1 MRAKV
6 LVTRPAGQAQTICE
20 RLRDAGFHPVHQPM
34 LKILGCA
41 EPAAEQRQRV
51 MELDQYQW
59 VIFVSGNAV
68 KFGMNWIEQF
78 WPQLP
83 VGINWYTVGSGS
95 AEALSAYGLAVNSPQ
110 RMDSEGLLAE
120 PALQSL
126 NGEKVLIV
134 KGEGGRNL
142 LRQLLRERGAKVDL
156 LTVYRRLPPDLAP
169 QQLKD
174 LFEQHNF
181 AALLIS
187 SGEGLTN
194 MLSLLGE
201 QAVAIVADSRVV
213 VPGQRVAEL
222 AAETGLRRITV
233 SENATDEAMLRVLQE
248 HGA

>member
-1 MRAKV
+1 MARDAV

-95 AEALSAYGLAVNSPQ
+95 ADLTQ
-110 RMDSEGLLAE
+110 RLWAC
-120 PALQSL
+120 
-126 NGEKVLIV
+126 
-134 KGEGGRNL
+134 
-142 LRQLLRERGAKVDL
+142 
-156 LTVYRRLPPDLAP
+156 
-169 QQLKD
+169 
-174 LFEQHNF
+174 
-181 AALLIS
+181 
-187 SGEGLTN
+187 
-194 MLSLLGE
+194 
-201 QAVAIVADSRVV
+201 
-213 VPGQRVAEL
+213 GQ
-222 AAETGLRRITV
+222 
-233 SENATDEAMLRVLQE
+233 
-248 HGA
+248 

>member
-1 MRAKV
+1 MAKV
-6 LVTRPAGQAQTICE
+6 LVTRPAGQAQALCE
-20 RLRDAGFHPVHQPM
+20 RLRAAGFHPVHQPM
-34 LKILGCA
+34 LKIRGCA
-41 EPAAEQRQRV
+41 EPAAEQRQRL

-83 VGINWYTVGSGS
+83 LGINWYTVGSGS
-95 AEALSAYGLAVNSPQ
+95 AEALSAHGLAVNSPQ

-142 LRQLLRERGAKVDL
+142 LQQRLRERGAKVDL
-156 LTVYRRLPPDLAP
+156 LSAYQRLPPDLAA

-174 LFEQHNF
+174 LFEQHSF
-181 AALLIS
+181 AAVLIS

-201 QAVAIVADSRVV
+201 RAVAIAADSRVV

-222 AAETGLRRITV
+222 AAESGFRRIAV
-233 SENATDEAMLRVLQE
+233 SENATDEAMLRALQ
-248 HGA
+248 GAMRE

>member
-1 MRAKV
+1 M
-6 LVTRPAGQAQTICE
+6 TRPAGQAQTICE
-20 RLRDAGFHPVHQPM
+20 RLREAGFQPVHQPM
-34 LKILGCA
+34 LKIRGCA

-51 MELDQYQW
+51 MDLDQYQW

-83 VGINWYTVGSGS
+83 VGINWYTVGSSS
-95 AEALSAYGLAVNSPQ
+95 ADLLSAFGLAVNSPQ

-120 PALQSL
+120 PALQAL
-126 NGEKVLIV
+126 NAEKVLIV

-142 LRQLLRERGAKVDL
+142 LRQRLLERGAKVDL

-201 QAVAIVADSRVV
+201 RAVDIVADSMLV

-222 AAETGLRRITV
+222 AAESGFRHIAV
-233 SENATDEAMLRVLQE
+233 SENATDEAMLRALQ
-248 HGA
+248 GAMGKR

>member
-1 MRAKV
+1 M
-6 LVTRPAGQAQTICE
+6 
-20 RLRDAGFHPVHQPM
+20 
-34 LKILGCA
+34 
-41 EPAAEQRQRV
+41 
-51 MELDQYQW
+51 
-59 VIFVSGNAV
+59 
-68 KFGMNWIEQF
+68 
-78 WPQLP
+78 
-83 VGINWYTVGSGS
+83 
-95 AEALSAYGLAVNSPQ
+95 
-110 RMDSEGLLAE
+110 LAE

-233 SENATDEAMLRVLQE
+233 SENATDEAMLRAL
-248 HGA
+248 HGAMG